1 MVQTI
6 VKVFFVGTVWNG
18 KFGLLFFGMVRY
30 GMVTLV
36 FFVDMES

>member
-18 KFGLLFFGMVRY
+18 KFGLCFWY

-36 FFVDMES
+36 FLADDRES